1 MPNILRHGALICATT
16 LALAA
21 PAAAEI
27 KLLAPASSSSPTVGL
42 GVSVAFGGGKAEA
55 GIGVRVF
62 SSDRRDKTAA
72 SVGLDY
78 MLGSKRWRGTVGVAR
93 LGHGSYIGLDMGL
106 GLKDGELDFGIGTGV
121 VRTRAPKTIL
131 PPI

>member
-27 KLLAPASSSSPTVGL
+27 KLLAPASTSSPTVGL
-42 GVSVAFGGGKAEA
+42 GVSIAYGGGKAET

-93 LGHGSYIGLDMGL
+93 LGKNAYLGLDLGL
-106 GLKDGELDFGIGTGV
+106 GLTDGAIDFGASTGAV
-121 VRTRAPKTIL
+121 HTRAPQ
-131 PPI
+131 PVPFAF